1 MADVLSL
8 SVEELTAGYRSGAF
22 SPVEVAQAH
31 LDRAMAIDPK
41 LAAFQ
46 LLTPD
51 LALKQAEAA
60 LVRWRAG
67 APLGELDGVPV
78 TIKDNL
84 DISGLPTRHGSLTTP
99 DRPASEDS
107 PAVARLREAG
117 VVFLG
122 KTTTPEFAW
131 KGTTDSKLRG
141 ITRNP
146 WNIDYSSGG
155 SSGGGGAALAAGVGA
170 LALGNDGGGSIRI
183 PASFCGLFGIKPTF
197 GRVPH
202 RQYGLFCTTASNG
215 PIARSVADAATM
227 LRILARPDGRDYYAA
242 PPPPAEWLANPDS
255 GIRGLKIAYS
265 PALQGI
271 EPDAHVARAIG
282 DAVALARDLGA
293 EVEEVGPVIAPLHMN
308 MTFIDHWKAGFGAR
322 LRDVPR
328 EQWDLVEPGFR
339 TLAEEGL
346 SVSGKALHEAEIA
359 RAKLYEV
366 MAALHERFP
375 ILLTATTPHTAPAA
389 DVIYNSAGYDRW
401 TDAVPYTVPFNLTGQ
416 PAASLPCASSPEGL
430 PIGLQVVA
438 PRFADELVMQVCQV
452 LETAIGFQM
461 GRKGSGPGVGTSLIS

>member
-1 MADVLSL
+1 MMADLLSL
-8 SVEELTAGYRSGAF
+8 SVEELTACYQSGAL

-31 LDRAMAIDPK
+31 LNRATAIEPE

-51 LALKQAEAA
+51 LAMKQAEAA
-60 LVRWRAG
+60 LARWRAG

-84 DISGLPTRHGSLTTP
+84 DISGLPTRHGSLTTS
-99 DRPASEDS
+99 DYPASEDS

-117 VVFLG
+117 AVFLG

-146 WNIDYSSGG
+146 WNTDYSSGG
-155 SSGGGGAALAAGVGA
+155 SSGGGGAALAACVGA

-202 RQYGLFCTTASNG
+202 RQYGLFCTTTSNG
-215 PIARSVADAATM
+215 PIARSVADAAAM
-227 LRILARPDGRDYYAA
+227 LRILARADGRDYYAA
-242 PPPPAEWLANPDS
+242 PPPPAEWLTNLNS

-265 PALQGI
+265 SALQGI

-282 DAVALARDLGA
+282 DAIALARDLGA
-293 EVEEVGPVIAPLHMN
+293 EVEEVGPVIAPLHM
-308 MTFIDHWKAGFGAR
+308 TFVDHWKAGFGAR
-322 LRDVPR
+322 LRGVPR

-339 TLAEEGL
+339 SLAEEGL

-359 RAKLYEV
+359 RAKLNEM

-375 ILLTATTPHTAPAA
+375 ILLTATTPHTAPAV
-389 DVIYNSAGYDRW
+389 DVIYNSAGYERW
-401 TDAVPYTVPFNLTGQ
+401 GDAVPYTVPFNLTGQ
-416 PAASLPCASSPEGL
+416 PAASLPCALSPEGL

-438 PRFADELVMQVCQV
+438 SRFADELVMQVCQS
-452 LETAIGFQM
+452 LEAAIGFQV
-461 GRKGSGPGVGTSLIS
+461 GRKDSGPAVGASFMR